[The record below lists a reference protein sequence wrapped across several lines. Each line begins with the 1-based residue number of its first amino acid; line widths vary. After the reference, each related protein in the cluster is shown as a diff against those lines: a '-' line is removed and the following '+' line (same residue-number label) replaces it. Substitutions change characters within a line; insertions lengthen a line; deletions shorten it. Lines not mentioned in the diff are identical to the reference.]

1 MTKKLHCMWEMV
13 LMSKKIKEIDITA
26 FRAYKDVQKFNF
38 LHKNSEDIAD
48 LVAIYAPN
56 GYGKTS
62 FFDAI
67 EWAVTGTIERLNN
80 GRPIKEEVKNEEGY
94 ILKNRD
100 SGEDYGNVTIISEQN
115 KVFSVNTKKK
125 RGKMKSDFKPGDIL
139 KISPE
144 LDTIYAEKESFCTTN
159 LLAHDKITGFLQN
172 YTAQDKTNELQVMWD
187 ENNYSKILNDITEL
201 YNELEK
207 RRKQFA
213 LELSSEEKELKK
225 YKFENEKNDKVFKL
239 IENYK
244 IKYDIDFI
252 NDKSSDIE
260 EMSFLFNQLHEESQK
275 EREKKE
281 KECNDIDI
289 LIKDYPVFE
298 ESQKKKCL
306 LQESKVEFDKAIETW
321 NKIEQIKKSQEEIT
335 KEIEQTRYV
344 LSNLKEFYGYMDQL
358 NQNITELNAIEHDK
372 INCQKQKISTVEK
385 INELEE
391 KWKHSNSELERLD
404 TKEEQLK
411 KDYYEY
417 NSNKAKKKKYERLSD
432 KAKYILEQRNKR
444 IHRLSLYIEQI
455 DQFLAG
461 KLGIGIL
468 CDIFTDEIIIKYNS
482 ITRLKIERKS
492 LIENNNILESNKKN
506 LVGLFDKMQQLSIKG
521 RDIVIEQKQR
531 ECPLCH
537 MEYQDYNELLDRISA
552 ATEENIELVKIDE
565 QIQKN
570 QKREWEIDKELK
582 TLCEDTE
589 NQILAIDST
598 YKAQYMEETQKVK
611 SLEIEAEAW
620 ERNLNTAQ
628 YVYKTLEEKYKQEKL
643 DISDGIQLE
652 NNEMKIAEER
662 TRIKKDI
669 DKVSNG
675 VKEEKNKAK
684 EFEQQ
689 FQAYELKILEIKEA
703 NNRISAEKI

>member
-1 MTKKLHCMWEMV
+1 
-13 LMSKKIKEIDITA
+13 
-26 FRAYKDVQKFNF
+26 
-38 LHKNSEDIAD
+38 
-48 LVAIYAPN
+48 
-56 GYGKTS
+56 
-62 FFDAI
+62 
-67 EWAVTGTIERLNN
+67 
-80 GRPIKEEVKNEEGY
+80 
-94 ILKNRD
+94 
-100 SGEDYGNVTIISEQN
+100 
-115 KVFSVNTKKK
+115 
-125 RGKMKSDFKPGDIL
+125 MKSDFKPGDVL

-207 RRKQFA
+207 KRKQFA

-244 IKYDIDFI
+244 IKYDNDFI

-260 EMSFLFNQLHEESQK
+260 EMLNLFNQLHEESQK

-321 NKIEQIKKSQEEIT
+321 NKIEQIKKLQEKTT

-344 LSNLKEFYGYMDQL
+344 LSNLKEFYSYKDQL
-358 NQNITELNAIEHDK
+358 NQNIAELNAVEHNK

-391 KWKHSNSELERLD
+391 KWKHGNSELERLD
-404 TKEEQLK
+404 IREEQLK

-417 NSNKAKKKKYERLSD
+417 NRNKAKKKKYERLSD

-444 IHRLSLYIEQI
+444 IQRLSLYIEQI
-455 DQFLAG
+455 DLFLAG

-468 CDIFTDEIIIKYNS
+468 CDIFTDEIIVKYNS
-482 ITRLKIERKS
+482 ITRLKTERKS

-506 LVGLFDKMQQLSIKG
+506 LVGLFDKIQQLSIKG

-552 ATEENIELVKIDE
+552 ATEENIELAKIDE

-589 NQILAIDST
+589 SQILAISST
-598 YKAQYMEETQKVK
+598 YKAKYMEETQKVK
-611 SLEIEAEAW
+611 SLEIEVETW

-669 DKVSNG
+669 DELLNS
-675 VKEEKNKAK
+675 VKEEKNKEK

-703 NNRISAEKI
+703 NNRISAEKIYIEIKKNLENKEFFDSKHNYLEMKSIIEASSNELEHQKDNLDNELTSYHLEDMCSKEEYLLKLNECYKEMSKLQVEISSYLQRCEKLAGTTDQEQLLAQINQVKERYHNKLLRKQSELV